1 MNTEGSESG
10 MVDSV
15 AISYAWIDDAYKER
29 VIGFVNYLRKNGYDA
44 VMDELLKQRET
55 AIDFNEMMAKMIPNA
70 QKVIVFLSPK
80 YKERA
85 DSFVGGVG
93 LEYRILL
100 NEISRVPDK
109 YIFVTFEK
117 LSNTQP
123 NDLLPNGLGS
133 REIIEIDISS
143 REWEE
148 SLFSKLSGTPIYRFE
163 EVKEI
168 KRIPEARVIEFKNLN
183 GSVLCKKE
191 IIAKVKLILAENKQ
205 LLLQFGP
212 NSLIAI
218 NSPMSDTVETWEKIK
233 RTILI
238 PNNDKIIE
246 LFEKNYCEFTG
257 KERECFE
264 KFKLHACAFALNQEQ
279 RMEMDAVP
287 CFPKDF
293 EKMIE
298 ELPVYFK

>member
-1 MNTEGSESG
+1 MNTKVSENG

-29 VIGFVNYLRKNGYDA
+29 VIGFVNYLRENGYDA

-55 AIDFNEMMAKMIPNA
+55 AIDFNEMMVKMIPNA

-100 NEISRVPDK
+100 NEISRAPDK

-117 LSNTQP
+117 LSDVQP

-148 SLFSKLSGTPIYRFE
+148 SLFAKLSGTPIYKFE
-163 EVKEI
+163 EVKGT

-183 GSVLCKKE
+183 GRALCKTE
-191 IIAKVKLILAENKQ
+191 IIAKVRMILAENKQ

-246 LFEKNYCEFTG
+246 LFEKNYCEFTD
-257 KERECFE
+257 KERACFE

-279 RMEMDAVP
+279 RMERDAVP

-293 EKMIE
+293 ERMIDE
-298 ELPVYFK
+298 NFND

>member
-298 ELPVYFK
+298 ENFYD

>member
-10 MVDSV
+10 IVDSV

-29 VIGFVNYLRKNGYDA
+29 VIGFVNYLRENGYDA

-85 DSFVGGVG
+85 DGFVGGVG

-109 YIFVTFEK
+109 YIFVTFEN
-117 LSNTQP
+117 LSDIQP

-143 REWEE
+143 GEWEE
-148 SLFSKLSGTPIYRFE
+148 SLFAKLSGTPIYRFE
-163 EVKEI
+163 EVKGI

-183 GSVLCKKE
+183 GSVLCKRE

-238 PNNDKIIE
+238 PNNNKIIE
-246 LFEKNYCEFTG
+246 LFEKNYCEFTV

-293 EKMIE
+293 ERMIE
-298 ELPVYFK
+298 ENFND

>member
-10 MVDSV
+10 IVDSV

-29 VIGFVNYLRKNGYDA
+29 VIGFVNYLRENGYDA

-85 DSFVGGVG
+85 DGFVGGVG

-117 LSNTQP
+117 LSDIQP

-148 SLFSKLSGTPIYRFE
+148 SLFAKLSGTPIYRFE
-163 EVKEI
+163 EVKGI

-246 LFEKNYCEFTG
+246 LFEKNYCEFTV

-264 KFKLHACAFALNQEQ
+264 KFKLHAYAFALNQEQ

-293 EKMIE
+293 ERMIE
-298 ELPVYFK
+298 ENFND

>member
-1 MNTEGSESG
+1 MNTKGDESG

-29 VIGFVNYLRKNGYDA
+29 VIGFVNYLRENGYDA

-85 DSFVGGVG
+85 DGFVGGVG

-109 YIFVTFEK
+109 YIFVTFEN
-117 LSNTQP
+117 LSDIQP

-148 SLFSKLSGTPIYRFE
+148 SLFAKLSGTPIYRFE
-163 EVKEI
+163 EVKGI
-168 KRIPEARVIEFKNLN
+168 KRIPEARVIKFKNLN

-212 NSLIAI
+212 NSLIAV

-246 LFEKNYCEFTG
+246 LFEKNYCEFTV

-293 EKMIE
+293 ERMIE
-298 ELPVYFK
+298 ESFND

>member
-10 MVDSV
+10 IVDSV

-29 VIGFVNYLRKNGYDA
+29 VIGFVNYLRENGYDA

-85 DSFVGGVG
+85 DGFVGGVG

-117 LSNTQP
+117 ISDTQP

-148 SLFSKLSGTPIYRFE
+148 SLFAKLSGTPIYRFE
-163 EVKEI
+163 EVKGI
-168 KRIPEARVIEFKNLN
+168 KRIPEARVIEFKNLK

-246 LFEKNYCEFTG
+246 LFEKNYCEFTV

-264 KFKLHACAFALNQEQ
+264 KLKLHAYAFALNQEQ

-293 EKMIE
+293 ERMIE
-298 ELPVYFK
+298 ENFND

>member
-1 MNTEGSESG
+1 MEGSERG
-10 MVDSV
+10 MVDAV
-15 AISYAWIDDAYKER
+15 AISYAWIDDEYKEN
-29 VIGFVNYLRKNGYDA
+29 VIGFVNYLRENGYNA

-55 AIDFNEMMAKMIPNA
+55 AIDFNEMMAKMIPDA

-100 NEISRVPDK
+100 NEINRVPDK

-117 LSNTQP
+117 LSITQP
-123 NDLLPNGLGS
+123 NDLLPNGLGA

-148 SLFSKLSGTPIYRFE
+148 RLFSKLSGTPIYRFE
-163 EVKEI
+163 EVKGL
-168 KRIPEARVIEFKNLN
+168 KRVLETRVIDLKNLN
-183 GSVLCKKE
+183 GRVLCKKE
-191 IIAKVKLILAENKQ
+191 IIAKVRLILAENKQ

-246 LFEKNYCEFTG
+246 LFEKNYCEFTD
-257 KERECFE
+257 KERACFE

-279 RMEMDAVP
+279 RMEKDAVP
-287 CFPKDF
+287 CFPKEF
-293 EKMIE
+293 ERMIE
-298 ELPVYFK
+298 ENFND

>member
-1 MNTEGSESG
+1 MNTEGS
-10 MVDSV
+10 DSV

-29 VIGFVNYLRKNGYDA
+29 VIGFVNYLRENGYDA

-85 DSFVGGVG
+85 DGFVGGVG

-117 LSNTQP
+117 LSDTQP

-148 SLFSKLSGTPIYRFE
+148 SLFAKLSGTHIYRFE
-163 EVKEI
+163 EVKGI

-246 LFEKNYCEFTG
+246 LFEKNYCEFTV

-264 KFKLHACAFALNQEQ
+264 KFKLHAYVFALNQEQ

-293 EKMIE
+293 ERMIE
-298 ELPVYFK
+298 ENFND

>member
-1 MNTEGSESG
+1 MNTSG
-10 MVDSV
+10 IERGMRDSV

-29 VIGFVNYLRKNGYDA
+29 IIGFVNYLRENGYDA

-85 DSFVGGVG
+85 DSFIGGVG
-93 LEYRILL
+93 FEYRILL
-100 NEISRVPDK
+100 NEISRVTNK

-117 LSNTQP
+117 LSNIQP
-123 NDLLPNGLGS
+123 NDLLPNGLGA
-133 REIIEIDISS
+133 REIIEIDLSNL
-143 REWEE
+143 EWEE
-148 SLFSKLSGTPIYRFE
+148 NLFAKLSETPKYIFE

-168 KRIPEARVIEFKNLN
+168 KKIPKSRVIEFKNLD
-183 GSVLCKKE
+183 GRVLCKKE
-191 IIAKVKLILAENKQ
+191 IIAKVRMILAENKQ

-218 NSPMSDTVETWEKIK
+218 NNPMSDTVENWEKIK
-233 RTILI
+233 KTILI

-246 LFEKNYCEFTG
+246 LFEKHYGVFTDN
-257 KERECFE
+257 ERERFE
-264 KFKLHACAFALNQEQ
+264 KFKLHAYAFALNQEH
-279 RMEMDAVP
+279 RMEKDAVP
-287 CFPKDF
+287 CFPKEF

-298 ELPVYFK
+298 ENFND